1 VSETRIH
8 PETGQELRR
17 DTRPQ
22 TECVGSL
29 SRVVDVPGWYP
40 EGDSDAIHSGE
51 DLRASSEA
59 FKQLRAA
66 IDPAQTARNSPA

>member
-1 VSETRIH
+1 MSETRIH

-22 TECVGSL
+22 TVCVGSL

-40 EGDSDAIHSGE
+40 DGDGDAIHSGE
-51 DLRASSEA
+51 DLRA
-59 FKQLRAA
+59 
-66 IDPAQTARNSPA
+66 